1 MSTFAV
7 RWEAL
12 PPAQRQLW
20 PAFSGSAG
28 LGFVLYGETA
38 VALRLG
44 HRTSLDFDFF
54 TERPLDRNA
63 MAESFAFLS
72 RSTVVQDRKD
82 TLSVLT
88 PTNAGEVKVSF
99 FGEISIGRVGV
110 PDATPDGVLE
120 VASLLDLLATKLK
133 VLQQRIEAKDYLDV
147 IAMLKSG
154 VGLEDGLAG
163 ASAMYGLNFQPS
175 ESLKAL
181 SYFEG
186 GDLNL
191 LSAEQKELLSVAAA
205 KVHRVPIGAIVARGL
220 SSRG

>member
-1 MSTFAV
+1 MSTFEV

-12 PPAQRQLW
+12 PLAQRQLW

-28 LGFVLYGETA
+28 LRFVLYGGTA

-44 HRTSLDFDFF
+44 HRRSLDFDFF
-54 TERPLDRNA
+54 TERPLDRKA

-88 PTNAGEVKVSF
+88 PTDAGEVKVSF

-110 PDATPDGVLE
+110 PDVTPDKVLE

-147 IAMLKSG
+147 IAMLESG
-154 VGLEDGLAG
+154 VRLEDGLAG

-191 LSAEQKELLSVAAA
+191 LSAEQRSFLSVAAA
-205 KVHRVPIGAIVARGL
+205 KVHRVPIGAIVSRGL